1 VSRLEDNAR
10 QAKELAKAMKTASHN
25 LIAGR
30 LDGAAQGGF
39 LHAIHL
45 VAPVPPA
52 VDGALPHAKRQAFG
66 KVLFTLARLAPA
78 MLWLGNYGW
87 NR

>member
-1 VSRLEDNAR
+1 
-10 QAKELAKAMKTASHN
+10 MKTASHN

-30 LDGAAQGGF
+30 LDGRAPGGL

-45 VAPVPPA
+45 VRPVPHA
-52 VDGALPHAKRQAFG
+52 VVEADPQTHPHAKRQAFG

>member
-1 VSRLEDNAR
+1 MN
-10 QAKELAKAMKTASHN
+10 TASHN
-25 LIAGR
+25 LVAGR
-30 LDGAAQGGF
+30 LDGAAPGGF
-39 LHAIHL
+39 FHAIHL
-45 VAPVPPA
+45 ARPMPLV
-52 VDGALPHAKRQAFG
+52 VDEAHPHAKRQALS